1 MGSWDTSSKWQPTA
15 LGELISLRKGV
26 SYKGEFLD
34 KPGPRLLGLG
44 TVVPGGGLKLDEART
59 YSGPIREDQRIM
71 SGELLVALTDITQEG
86 KVLGS
91 PGLVPRTENGGFAVT
106 HHVARVQIK
115 VPTRLDTRF
124 LYYLLRG
131 QEFKDYVRGVSMG
144 TTVRA
149 VSIDDVEAFE
159 AAIPPLPEQRAIA
172 RVLGSLDDKIEL
184 NRRMNQTLEDICRAL
199 FKFWFVDFGP
209 VRAKKEGRWK
219 KGESLPGMPAD
230 MWDLWPSEFEESEI
244 GEIPKEWEIRPLGE
258 IASFTRGISY
268 RGEDLAESDTALVN
282 LKCAGRGGAYR
293 EDGLKAYRGPFKEE
307 QVVEP
312 GDVVVSHTDVTQRA
326 EVIGRAYVVRPSSR
340 FVRLVASLDMAI
352 VRPTSGGQTREY
364 FAYAL
369 SEERFRDHAY
379 GYTNGTTVLHLS
391 SQALTDYPH
400 LVPPAEV
407 VRRFSEAVSPGHE
420 LIADH
425 SLETDTLTRTRDALL
440 PRFLSGEIRVS
451 QAGAP

>member
-1 MGSWDTSSKWQPTA
+1 MAADPPNNWPSRSLFELAEYQNGQAFRPADTRGAGLPIIKIAELNEGIGPSTGRAACGIDPRKVIHAGDLLFAWSGSVGVYKWNGPEAALNQHIFKVTSRGGVDQTFLRYLLERQLPT
-15 LGELISLRKGV
+15 
-26 SYKGEFLD
+26 F
-34 KPGPRLLGLG
+34 
-44 TVVPGGGLKLDEART
+44 
-59 YSGPIREDQRIM
+59 QRIVDDQATTM
-71 SGELLVALTDITQEG
+71 G
-86 KVLGS
+86 
-91 PGLVPRTENGGFAVT
+91 
-106 HHVARVQIK
+106 HVKIADLR
-115 VPTRLDTRF
+115 RL
-124 LYYLLRG
+124 
-131 QEFKDYVRGVSMG
+131 
-144 TTVRA
+144 RA
-149 VSIDDVEAFE
+149 N
-159 AAIPPLPEQRAIA
+159 IPPLPEQRSIA
-172 RVLGSLDDKIEL
+172 GILSSLDDKIEL
-184 NRRMNQTLEDICRAL
+184 NRRMNQTLEEICRAL

-209 VRAKKEGRWK
+209 VHAKKEGRWK

-369 SEERFRDHAY
+369 SDERFRDHAY

-407 VRRFSEAVSPGHE
+407 VRRFSEAVSPDHE

-425 SLETDTLTRTRDALL
+425 SLESDTLTRTRDALL
-440 PRFLSGEIRVS
+440 PKVLSGEIRVS